1 MTTGSNV
8 LSEYLVKLGFG
19 TDTASFARFAHSLR
33 DADSLVGSSFLSM
46 GKKVLEFQLAGV
58 GAFAA
63 IGAAAVGIA
72 DKTAMADQEYR
83 LLALHLYT
91 SLPVARELKI
101 ALDALGQPLENVMC
115 DPELARGFRQL
126 VEDQRILTREL
137 GPSFEAQMLKIRDV
151 RFEFNR
157 FGVELQYLTMN
168 VVAKLAKAF
177 GIDDWTKK
185 LQDFN
190 NWFIRRMPEISEWLA
205 TKLKPLLL
213 DVKDVLWSAGSVT
226 KELLIDFTNI
236 VAILSGDN
244 GLKTSTLDFQ
254 KLTDAI
260 LKTVHAIADA
270 VIGIGKLEVNLAHL
284 FAAAG
289 DALQGDYKGALG
301 ELREMKPIGSVATYK
316 ASGAEL
322 SGAGPALATKKNIQ
336 QAIIAGAQQLG
347 IPPEIALA
355 VADYESGFRQFDKSG
370 NVLVNRGKHGESHA
384 TGIYQLQPATA
395 AFWGLN
401 PKDVGENIK
410 AGLLQLQWLQGQKND
425 WTKTFETYYG
435 GRDKQKQKD
444 YAAGV
449 WEKVPSEYHIT
460 VTINA
465 QTNAS
470 AKDIAHEAQKAI
482 EQTMKNRV
490 QRNLAE
496 FAAPG
501 WTYGAGW

>member
-1 MTTGSNV
+1 MADSNI
-8 LSEYLVKLGFG
+8 LQEYLVKLGFSH
-19 TDTASFARFAHSLR
+19 DTAAFYRFTHALR
-33 DADSLVGSSFLSM
+33 DAESVVGSSYLNM
-46 GKKVLEFQLAGV
+46 AKKVLEFQVAGV

-101 ALDALGQPLENVMC
+101 ALDALGQPLENVMW
-115 DPELARGFRQL
+115 DPELARRFRQL

-157 FGVELQYLTMN
+157 FGVDLQYLTMN

-260 LKTVHAIADA
+260 LKTV
-270 VIGIGKLEVNLAHL
+270 
-284 FAAAG
+284 
-289 DALQGDYKGALG
+289 
-301 ELREMKPIGSVATYK
+301 RP
-316 ASGAEL
+316 
-322 SGAGPALATKKNIQ
+322 
-336 QAIIAGAQQLG
+336 
-347 IPPEIALA
+347 
-355 VADYESGFRQFDKSG
+355 
-370 NVLVNRGKHGESHA
+370 
-384 TGIYQLQPATA
+384 
-395 AFWGLN
+395 
-401 PKDVGENIK
+401 
-410 AGLLQLQWLQGQKND
+410 
-425 WTKTFETYYG
+425 
-435 GRDKQKQKD
+435 
-444 YAAGV
+444 
-449 WEKVPSEYHIT
+449 
-460 VTINA
+460 
-465 QTNAS
+465 
-470 AKDIAHEAQKAI
+470 
-482 EQTMKNRV
+482 
-490 QRNLAE
+490 
-496 FAAPG
+496 
-501 WTYGAGW
+501 